1 MSERVRARQSPL
13 RDLMLE
19 LHRLGIE
26 VKFYDGRPGH
36 PDADVFFVK
45 MPAGF
50 SMEETCKILSRI
62 HKAMDESVGLRPQP
76 LLSYQSASA
85 YIGQMDELERDSNE
99 HKRNQGI
106 RSSGDREDDVHLET
120 DHDGGG
126 AVRSGEHSGGELH
139 QGGRQRADQPRSG
152 HRRRPDWNSA
162 CPLLPIA
169 RKT

>member
-85 YIGQMDELERDSNE
+85 YIGQMDELGRDSSKKIIPQE
-99 HKRNQGI
+99 AESIDLQEPE
-106 RSSGDREDDVHLET
+106 SDVFPSQE
-120 DHDGGG
+120 
-126 AVRSGEHSGGELH
+126 V
-139 QGGRQRADQPRSG
+139 QNGRKKERQL
-152 HRRRPDWNSA
+152 N
-162 CPLLPIA
+162 LLL
-169 RKT
+169 